1 MNRSPSGPMG
11 RNWEPYVAIAF
22 GGDLAMRFV
31 RYILVQVATYALDMG
46 VFLLLFA
53 MAGWGAVASNV
64 VAKILAGAFA
74 FLAHRCVTFEVAVQG
89 QVARQAALYT
99 ALWVLNVPLATGMLA
114 LLLMLG
120 SPALI
125 AKVISDLV
133 CVGLNYWLSGAYV
146 FTGRLAPRV
155 AERTLSE
162 SDPT

>member
-1 MNRSPSGPMG
+1 
-11 RNWEPYVAIAF
+11 
-22 GGDLAMRFV
+22 MRFV
-31 RYILVQVATYALDMG
+31 RYIVVQVATYALDIG

-74 FLAHRCVTFEVAVQG
+74 FLAHRYVTFEVAMQG
-89 QVARQAALYT
+89 RVARQAALYS

-114 LLLMLG
+114 LLLMFG

-125 AKVISDLV
+125 AKVVSDLV
-133 CVGLNYWLSGAYV
+133 CVGLNYWLSGTYV

-155 AERTLSE
+155 AEPTP
-162 SDPT
+162 SDRGPA